1 MFVCYEVSL
10 THISGVNGCSLW
22 ACALLIVSKRKG
34 VRNEALPLV
43 GQLTFGHFLWNG
55 ICCCCFFF
63 FSHLKKDLS
72 VRYFLWLST
81 FAVKT
86 TNIETHLHQRKHRTK
101 CSSQV
106 QILVPAK
113 KTNSTR
119 LFEID
124 RLSEALEKSAVIALE
139 APIHMRSTG
148 SSVGEHYII
157 SWSVNRKSVSSWRKT
172 FHGLFHYWK
181 HNRLVEFES
190 L

>member
-1 MFVCYEVSL
+1 MFVWYEVSL

-43 GQLTFGHFLWNG
+43 GQLAAYLWTFFVKWNLLLL
-55 ICCCCFFF
+55 FF

-157 SWSVNRKSVSSWRKT
+157 S
-172 FHGLFHYWK
+172 
-181 HNRLVEFES
+181 
-190 L
+190 